1 MNYSKHC
8 DLCKNKQME
17 LKNGLI
23 CSLTNKKPDFKI
35 YCTKID
41 FSKDLQQILESV
53 NIELEV
59 IKKDKISIHL
69 SFYLFSTIGTFII
82 FGGISLLKSTEN
94 SRYAIEIVF
103 LIISLGISI
112 FTITYHNIKKYRR
125 KLHNAKFDKYE
136 IDSFL
141 KKYRIEYTSKTSFND
156 KVHGTQQIDIEI
168 NFFNKTKKST
178 RSSYNIDC

>member
-1 MNYSKHC
+1 
-8 DLCKNKQME
+8 ME

-69 SFYLFSTIGTFII
+69 SFYLF
-82 FGGISLLKSTEN
+82 
-94 SRYAIEIVF
+94 
-103 LIISLGISI
+103 
-112 FTITYHNIKKYRR
+112 
-125 KLHNAKFDKYE
+125 
-136 IDSFL
+136 
-141 KKYRIEYTSKTSFND
+141 
-156 KVHGTQQIDIEI
+156 
-168 NFFNKTKKST
+168 
-178 RSSYNIDC
+178 